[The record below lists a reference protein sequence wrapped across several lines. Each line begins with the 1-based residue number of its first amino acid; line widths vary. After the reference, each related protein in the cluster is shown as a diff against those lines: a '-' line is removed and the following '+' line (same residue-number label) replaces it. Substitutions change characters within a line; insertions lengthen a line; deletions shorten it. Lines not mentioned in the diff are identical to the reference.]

1 MFESGAILM
10 YIAGVSYTNREKAR
24 QRESEREVRTHMQ
37 QQTHRQH
44 LRYTHTHSHTHTEQ
58 WREKERENER
68 EEERLVRETCAQRRA
83 HTRTTHLL
91 KQRERERD
99 ARTHTPTRTHTHTFW
114 PRCHYWHT
122 HTHTYAHAHECM
134 WFKCVATL
142 SLLGFPTEHTYMLTC
157 MLVFIWSL
165 LLMGTAALYRVC
177 STFFFFFFGFG
188 NTVNAVLS

>member
-44 LRYTHTHSHTHTEQ
+44 LRYTHTDSHTHTEQ

-99 ARTHTPTRTHTHTFW
+99 ARTHAHTHQHAHTHIHSD
-114 PRCHYWHT
+114 PAVITGTHT
-122 HTHTYAHAHECM
+122 HTHTLTHTNVCDSNVWRH
-134 WFKCVATL
+134 FHFSD
-142 SLLGFPTEHTYMLTC
+142 SLPEHTYMLTC
-157 MLVFIWSL
+157 MLVFVWSL

-177 STFFFFFFGFG
+177 STG
-188 NTVNAVLS
+188 LR